1 MRKKCR
7 AKSVINDRKYIE
19 TMKNHS
25 PTSSYKVLI
34 SASNCCGYSQEAAIT
49 ILHHHPKRQCSLG
62 NLLVRNPSLLTRN
75 RSSES
80 RIEYSQSDSR
90 VWCCSENFTNSTKH
104 WKADVLCRHVFMVTL
119 TNFRAASQLWEPNH
133 KPGTTIFSQHRKK
146 VVPKPQLQSNPSDPL
161 KQTDIYTWLYIHT

>member
-7 AKSVINDRKYIE
+7 AKSVINERKYIE
-19 TMKNHS
+19 TMKKHS

-34 SASNCCGYSQEAAIT
+34 SASSCCGYSQEAAIT
-49 ILHHHPKRQCSLG
+49 ILHHHPKRQCFLG

-90 VWCCSENFTNSTKH
+90 VWCCIENFTNSTKH

-119 TNFRAASQLWEPNH
+119 TNAFQGCQSTLR
-133 KPGTTIFSQHRKK
+133 T
-146 VVPKPQLQSNPSDPL
+146 KPQTRYDHFQPASEKGRAKAP
-161 KQTDIYTWLYIHT
+161 I